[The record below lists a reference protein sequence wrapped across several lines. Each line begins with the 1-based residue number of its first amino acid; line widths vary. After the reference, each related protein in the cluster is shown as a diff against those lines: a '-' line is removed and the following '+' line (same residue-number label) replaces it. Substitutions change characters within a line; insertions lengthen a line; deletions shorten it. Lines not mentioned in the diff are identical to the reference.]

1 MNSTNFQLTVGD
13 KAKARCPDQ
22 GTCVQ
27 CGYISSQEVKRNVY
41 SHRITHWY
49 FSKNPNPRFA
59 RPACSWPVWTKG
71 CHSWGSARVASIG
84 KWWWLRCGDVDGDG
98 VVIMIQIVQED
109 TCWPWDG
116 RTYSEKRGSWPPS
129 PFPNLLLTKTKK
141 ADLCLY
147 DFFHRV
153 LQNTCTCSNAWTCLF
168 FREECIV
175 AYNGWR
181 QRGDFLPS
189 GLSRTSIVLSDW
201 KISINTD
208 LLFYWSDGHGP
219 HKTVQVSMAPIRL
232 HKTHLLH
239 C

>member
-49 FSKNPNPRFA
+49 FSKNPNPRCA

-71 CHSWGSARVASIG
+71 CHSWGSARAASIG

-116 RTYSEKRGSWPPS
+116 RTYSEKRGSCDPPLPS
-129 PFPNLLLTKTKK
+129 PASCWQRQRKLTFARMIFSTVFSKTL
-141 ADLCLY
+141 ALA
-147 DFFHRV
+147 HI
-153 LQNTCTCSNAWTCLF
+153 CLF

-175 AYNGWR
+175 AYKGWR
-181 QRGDFLPS
+181 QKWDFLPS

-201 KISINTD
+201 KISINTV

>member
-84 KWWWLRCGDVDGDG
+84 KWWWCRWWWCRDYDPNCSGRHLLTLRWTDLLRK
-98 VVIMIQIVQED
+98 E
-109 TCWPWDG
+109 
-116 RTYSEKRGSWPPS
+116 RKLWPPS

-141 ADLCLY
+141 ADLCPY

-153 LQNTCTCSNAWTCLF
+153 LQNTCTCSYAWTCLF